1 MAIVRLAS
9 GFRTFRRAA
18 QIMSAIN
25 NLGVVYIPLRKTRMT
40 DKMGLHVVVGYM
52 TRLME
57 MESDIARPVKG
68 RNEECEINAGNLRP
82 YMLGRCGERGSGSRL
97 RATRVQQSG
106 STGLV

>member
-40 DKMGLHVVVGYM
+40 DKMGLHVAVGYM

-82 YMLGRCGERGSGSRL
+82 YMLERIRLSGESNARPAIKLYWISL
-97 RATRVQQSG
+97 AID
-106 STGLV
+106 